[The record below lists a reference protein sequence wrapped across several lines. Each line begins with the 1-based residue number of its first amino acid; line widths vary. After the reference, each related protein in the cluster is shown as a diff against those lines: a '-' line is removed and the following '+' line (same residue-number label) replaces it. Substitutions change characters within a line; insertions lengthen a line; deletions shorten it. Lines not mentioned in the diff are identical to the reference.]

1 MINGFIQKFKKRF
14 MLALQATGTGAG
26 AYAAPT
32 AGAVSIVIEALAT
45 MGNAADLA
53 LSLNYADDASGTNAT
68 AFPVSVPI
76 YKNGVRQTDAKAFT
90 VDDATGNHHVE
101 FVIPLASIPAGKYVG
116 IAYANSNA
124 ANFVTTRIVEEV
136 PFSI

>member
-1 MINGFIQKFKKRF
+1 MLDKFVSKFKKRV
-14 MLALQATGTGAG
+14 MLGLQATGTGSA

-32 AGAVSIVIEALAT
+32 AGTNAIVIEAIAT

-53 LSLNYADDASGTNAT
+53 LTLNYADDASGTNAT
-68 AFPVSVPI
+68 AYPVNVVV

-90 VDDATGNHHVE
+90 VGDATGSHFVE
-101 FVIPLASIPAGKYVG
+101 FVIDPATVPAGKFVG
-116 IAYANSNA
+116 LAYANSNA

-136 PFSI
+136 SYSL